1 MVATTSIQSGTSG
14 LTYNRSGEA
23 GTSYVTLRKTEL
35 IEILKALEGLK
46 DKLQPLL
53 KS

>member
-1 MVATTSIQSGTSG
+1 MVVTT
-14 LTYNRSGEA
+14 NRSGEA
-23 GTSYVTLRKTEL
+23 GTSSKIAYVTLRKTEL

-46 DKLQPLL
+46 NKLQPLL